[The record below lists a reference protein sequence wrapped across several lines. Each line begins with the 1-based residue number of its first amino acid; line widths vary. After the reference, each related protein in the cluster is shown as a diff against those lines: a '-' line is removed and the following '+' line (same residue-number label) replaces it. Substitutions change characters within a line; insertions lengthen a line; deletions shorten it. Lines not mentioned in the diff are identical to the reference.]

1 MFNKIKSWFV
11 IQKLDFLIALY
22 IFCTVVSELM
32 GTKTFPI
39 LTIGSFKLNASTAI
53 FVLPIIYS
61 INDIIVEVFGPE
73 RTRSIIRSSIIMVF
87 LLSVVSLFFTAL
99 PPSTR
104 YLKSEPAYDLI
115 FKQSAR
121 ISIASLLAFGISDL
135 LDLAIFMKIRE
146 KLGKNALWFRNNTSN
161 IISLF
166 FDTVIFMTFAFYAF
180 DKSFAENYSFLVSVI
195 IPYWAIKCFMSVIET
210 PFVYVGVKWL
220 KSEDKRKSK

>member
-1 MFNKIKSWFV
+1 MFKKIKSWFV

-22 IFCTVVSELM
+22 VFCTIVSELM
-32 GTKTFPI
+32 GSKTFPI
-39 LTIGSFKLNASTAI
+39 FSIGSFKLNASTAI

-61 INDIIVEVFGPE
+61 INDIITEVFGPG

-87 LLSVVSLFFTAL
+87 LLSIISLFFTSL

-115 FKQSAR
+115 FKQTAR

-135 LDLAIFMKIRE
+135 LDLAIFMRIRE
-146 KLGKNALWFRNNTSN
+146 SLGKKALWFRNNASN

-166 FDTVIFMTFAFYAF
+166 FDTVIFMTLAFYAL
-180 DKSFAENYSFLVSVI
+180 DKSFMENYSFLVSI
-195 IPYWAIKCFMSVIET
+195 ILPYWFMKCFMSVIET
-210 PFVYVGVKWL
+210 PLVYLGVGWL
-220 KSEDKRKSK
+220 KGETKK

>member
-1 MFNKIKSWFV
+1 MITKIKSWFA

-22 IFCTVVSELM
+22 VFCTIVSELM
-32 GTKTFPI
+32 GSKTFPI
-39 LTIGSFKLNASTAI
+39 LSLGAFKLNASTAI

-61 INDIIVEVFGPE
+61 INDIITEVFGPE

-87 LLSVVSLFFTAL
+87 LLSIISLFFTSL

-115 FKQSAR
+115 FKQTAR
-121 ISIASLLAFGISDL
+121 ISIASLLAFAISDM
-135 LDLAIFMKIRE
+135 LDLAIFMKIR
-146 KLGKNALWFRNNTSN
+146 KSMGKKALWFRNNASN

-166 FDTVIFMTFAFYAF
+166 FDTVIFMTLAFYAF

-195 IPYWAIKCFMSVIET
+195 LPYWAMKCFMSVIET

-220 KSEDKRKSK
+220 KANQEK

>member
-1 MFNKIKSWFV
+1 MLTKIKSWFA

-22 IFCTVVSELM
+22 VFCTIVSELM
-32 GTKTFPI
+32 GSKTFPI
-39 LTIGSFKLNASTAI
+39 FSIGSFKLNASTAI

-61 INDIIVEVFGPE
+61 INDVITEVFGPE

-87 LLSVVSLFFTAL
+87 LLSLASLFFTSL

-115 FKQSAR
+115 FKQTAR
-121 ISIASLLAFGISDL
+121 ISIASLLAFALSDI

-146 KLGKNALWFRNNTSN
+146 SLGKKALWFRNNASN

-166 FDTVIFMTFAFYAF
+166 FDTVIFMTLAFYAF
-180 DKSFAENYSFLVSVI
+180 DKPLSENYSFLVSIVL
-195 IPYWAIKCFMSVIET
+195 PYWFMKCFMSVIET
-210 PFVYVGVKWL
+210 PFVYLGVRWL
-220 KSEDKRKSK
+220 KGKTKK

>member
-1 MFNKIKSWFV
+1 MFTKIKSWFA

-22 IFCTVVSELM
+22 VFCTIVSELM
-32 GTKTFPI
+32 GSKTFPI
-39 LTIGSFKLNASTAI
+39 FSIGSFKLNASTAI

-61 INDIIVEVFGPE
+61 INDIITEVFGPE

-87 LLSVVSLFFTAL
+87 LLSVISLFFTSL

-115 FKQSAR
+115 FKQTAR
-121 ISIASLLAFGISDL
+121 ISIASLLAFGISDM

-146 KLGKNALWFRNNTSN
+146 SMGKKALWFRNNASN

-166 FDTVIFMTFAFYAF
+166 FDTVIFMTLAFYAF
-180 DKSFAENYSFLVSVI
+180 DKSFVDNYNFLVSVI
-195 IPYWAIKCFMSVIET
+195 LPYWFMKCFMSVIET
-210 PFVYVGVKWL
+210 PFVYLGVRWL
-220 KSEDKRKSK
+220 KGENKK